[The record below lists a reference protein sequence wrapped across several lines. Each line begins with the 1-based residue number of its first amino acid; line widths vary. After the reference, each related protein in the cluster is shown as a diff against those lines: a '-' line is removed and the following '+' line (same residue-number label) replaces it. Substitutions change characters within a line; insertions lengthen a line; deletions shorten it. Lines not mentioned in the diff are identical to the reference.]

1 LKYYQVVAQVA
12 HRVVT
17 MITALAEQAV
27 VTAQKHYK
35 NQCMDLQ
42 TVQHIQCVLLA
53 HQNVA
58 AAVHVT

>member
-1 LKYYQVVAQVA
+1 
-12 HRVVT
+12 

-42 TVQHIQCVLLA
+42 TVQRIQFVLLV
-53 HQNVA
+53 HRNVV